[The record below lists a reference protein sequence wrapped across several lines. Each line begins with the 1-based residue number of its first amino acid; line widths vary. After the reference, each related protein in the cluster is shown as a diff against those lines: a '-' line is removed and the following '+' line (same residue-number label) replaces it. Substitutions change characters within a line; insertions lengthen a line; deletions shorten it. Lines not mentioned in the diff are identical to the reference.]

1 MLSQKLLADAA
12 NLRQGAPNGSGGS
25 SSADG
30 LGNRGN
36 ILLLDPS
43 TSDAVAAS
51 RIAELEARFHRVET
65 ALGDMS
71 TFRQAVAAAVS
82 GDGAEGSA
90 AGPRSGS
97 RGSVGASEDILS
109 SVDNDAKGAPGGSF
123 PGGLLGIVSALEK
136 RVELLTPGKLDLVG
150 KRVAVLSAELKNL
163 MALRMQKAKMEGGSE
178 ASSEDQKVNELYGL
192 LERLQGLDNE
202 LPSLV
207 ERLETLQGLHTQ
219 TATFAARLQ
228 ALERATESARAT
240 LSSNE
245 AAVSELEA
253 SVAANLEIMSKN
265 VELLDAKLAK

>member
-1 MLSQKLLADAA
+1 MIPAAPWEEMSSGLTLLGEQLSEIALTPAMIEAGLELPGDPGRISAQSVLSQKLLADAA

-150 KRVAVLSAELKNL
+150 KKWPFCR
-163 MALRMQKAKMEGGSE
+163 
-178 ASSEDQKVNELYGL
+178 
-192 LERLQGLDNE
+192 
-202 LPSLV
+202 PS
-207 ERLETLQGLHTQ
+207 
-219 TATFAARLQ
+219 
-228 ALERATESARAT
+228 
-240 LSSNE
+240 
-245 AAVSELEA
+245 
-253 SVAANLEIMSKN
+253 
-265 VELLDAKLAK
+265 